1 MENQAIVNQRRA
13 QLLAAGE
20 SIQKSLNESP

>member
-13 QLLAAGE
+13 ELLAAGE
-20 SIQKSLNESP
+20 RLQRSLSESP